1 MYYKTVIITFLLSL
15 LLKNSGKLFTNS
27 WSTHTQSNHNVSSV
41 IISHKLYTLRYRR
54 YNSYWFTIQLVTL
67 ILVLSGIKMQTLLV
81 LKTQHNKNKHSS
93 VNKMH
98 YNTKISRKSTV
109 SSIAFYNHWQVN
121 RVGLFL
127 QPWSP
132 YVAAQLLQVGRRH
145 ETEELYATS
154 QWSSGNMPNCS
165 ARGPRLKFHCKW
177 LCSSWQLLQHANPIL
192 PSVGQE
198 MSTDRSVVMLW
209 RWEAEAGWF
218 IPHLD
223 KHDKGR

>member
-1 MYYKTVIITFLLSL
+1 MPQKPWNMLELVHYKLMYYKTVIITFLLSL

-54 YNSYWFTIQLVTL
+54 YNSYWSTIKLVTL
-67 ILVLSGIKMQTLLV
+67 IFVLRRIKMQTLLV

-154 QWSSGNMPNCS
+154 QRSSGNMPNMQGDRGLKPTASGCVHHDSCCNMPTQSYPQWDRKWVPTEVWWCS
-165 ARGPRLKFHCKW
+165 DDEK
-177 LCSSWQLLQHANPIL
+177 
-192 PSVGQE
+192 
-198 MSTDRSVVMLW
+198 
-209 RWEAEAGWF
+209 
-218 IPHLD
+218 
-223 KHDKGR
+223 

>member
-1 MYYKTVIITFLLSL
+1 
-15 LLKNSGKLFTNS
+15 
-27 WSTHTQSNHNVSSV
+27 
-41 IISHKLYTLRYRR
+41 
-54 YNSYWFTIQLVTL
+54 
-67 ILVLSGIKMQTLLV
+67 VLSGIKMQTLLV

-121 RVGLFL
+121 RVGLFS

-154 QWSSGNMPNCS
+154 QRSSGNMPNM
-165 ARGPRLKFHCKW
+165 RGDRGLKPTASGCVHHDSCCNMPTQSYPQW
-177 LCSSWQLLQHANPIL
+177 
-192 PSVGQE
+192 
-198 MSTDRSVVMLW
+198 DR
-209 RWEAEAGWF
+209 
-218 IPHLD
+218 
-223 KHDKGR
+223 K